1 MAATATKYSCTGT
14 SEAKA
19 VIPAV
24 PVTML
29 ANCTSDEFADT
40 QWGASSM
47 TYGNPVYTVG
57 SDKMYIPRAYSIFN
71 WGLSTESAV
80 NYSYWKDVSTTCLK

>member
-19 VIPAV
+19 VTPTV

-71 WGLSTESAV
+71 WGQSTVAAA
-80 NYSYWKDVSTTCLK
+80 NYDYWKSVSTNCSK